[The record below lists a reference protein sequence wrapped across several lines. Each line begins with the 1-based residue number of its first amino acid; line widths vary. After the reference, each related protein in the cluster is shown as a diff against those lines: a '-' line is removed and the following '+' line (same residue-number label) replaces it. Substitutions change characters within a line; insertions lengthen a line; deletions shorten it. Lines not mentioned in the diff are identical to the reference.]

1 MIAGNF
7 FPPDYKTFPFKQG
20 DLLLSQDEGGKFSV
34 AKVLKIDKVEVG
46 RGEAIYLGGK
56 DIVATEDDYL
66 LIIGCAYGEYE
77 FDTAD
82 EAQAAAR
89 EGSWT
94 VRIGHAPNRSP
105 GAAAGQSLIG
115 HEPVHESELEGYHLW
130 KEAFDAGEAG
140 VF

>member
-1 MIAGNF
+1 MTT
-7 FPPDYKTFPFKQG
+7 P
-20 DLLLSQDEGGKFSV
+20 LL
-34 AKVLKIDKVEVG
+34 KVENLRIALAGDGVTYNAVENVSFEIG
-46 RGEAIYLGGK
+46 RGEAIYMGGK

-77 FDTAD
+77 FDTAE
-82 EAQAAAR
+82 EAQATAQ

-105 GAAAGQSLIG
+105 GAAEGQSLIG

>member
-20 DLLLSQDEGGKFSV
+20 DLLLSQSEDGKFSIS
-34 AKVLKIDKVEVG
+34 KVLTIDKVEVT
-46 RGEAIYLGGK
+46 RGVAIYMGGK

-77 FDTAD
+77 FDSVEA
-82 EAQAAAR
+82 AQAAAH

-94 VRIGHAPNRSP
+94 VRVGHAPNRSP
-105 GAAAGQSLIG
+105 GAAEGQSLIG